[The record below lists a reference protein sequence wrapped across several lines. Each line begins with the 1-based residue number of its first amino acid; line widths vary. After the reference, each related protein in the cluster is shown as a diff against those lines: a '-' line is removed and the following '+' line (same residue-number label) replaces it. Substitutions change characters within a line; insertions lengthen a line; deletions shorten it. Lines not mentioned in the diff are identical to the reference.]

1 MNEENQEIEISFV
14 ELFQFI
20 KRGIIWALP
29 LALLLA
35 IGVYLFSQTIQPSYQ
50 AEAAVLAYKS
60 NNELKQ
66 FDTTL
71 VTAPPIDGSAYKEA
85 IYSYPVINSVFE
97 KLGNDEPEQKDIN
110 DIKKKVSIR
119 TEEGRSSSTIKI
131 SVKDNQPEQAS
142 KLANLFADELIAWE
156 NQRAAKGP
164 VKIINA
170 LEAQIATI
178 KEQIVLSK
186 TQPNPPTDEIRGL
199 EAKLADAR
207 LQMSNAKTLLN
218 SAIGNLEKLS
228 PALVPIKPVSPRPKL
243 NATLA
248 FILGLFLAYG
258 VLLLKEALNTK
269 FRSVAELAK
278 KTNQPILG
286 EFPKMHDGK
295 RTLPQEAVNYLRTNV
310 ILDTQNSNLLLQ
322 DEDVPQFS
330 KVFLVTSAN
339 KEEGKSSVARNLAES
354 FARHDYKT
362 LLIDADLR
370 KPVIAGIYNLKSPN
384 IVDLPK
390 ILKEPSAPYKP
401 ATLKFDYKYNLDV
414 IPTIKAVDNATELL
428 SRGFHKLLADLRQK
442 YDVIIVDSAPV
453 LPVADTLPIAS
464 LATGVILVS
473 SMETKD
479 SAGIMATIDKL
490 KTIGVNILGIVATNI
505 PKNSSRGGYGYGYGY
520 GSGYG
525 DDKNSPKGPDKK
537 TESHKTN
544 LKTKRPKTVS

>member
-85 IYSYPVINSVFE
+85 IYSYPVISSVFE

>member
-186 TQPNPPTDEIRGL
+186 TQPNPPADEIRGL

-330 KVFLVTSAN
+330 KVF
-339 KEEGKSSVARNLAES
+339 
-354 FARHDYKT
+354 
-362 LLIDADLR
+362 
-370 KPVIAGIYNLKSPN
+370 
-384 IVDLPK
+384 
-390 ILKEPSAPYKP
+390 
-401 ATLKFDYKYNLDV
+401 
-414 IPTIKAVDNATELL
+414 
-428 SRGFHKLLADLRQK
+428 
-442 YDVIIVDSAPV
+442 
-453 LPVADTLPIAS
+453 
-464 LATGVILVS
+464 
-473 SMETKD
+473 
-479 SAGIMATIDKL
+479 
-490 KTIGVNILGIVATNI
+490 
-505 PKNSSRGGYGYGYGY
+505 
-520 GSGYG
+520 
-525 DDKNSPKGPDKK
+525 
-537 TESHKTN
+537 
-544 LKTKRPKTVS
+544 